1 MAMNEEA
8 RRFNVEL
15 FADVLANLDEIPT
28 TGAAGAGFGFVPVFD
43 ARQFGRQGIAAAA
56 FVRAGRIGRRLLF
69 CKLGVDSRAIRVAGL
84 DKEISLLGGQRF
96 ALATEADSLEIS
108 ELEGEFLYLQLA
120 PLEFGVTSDERGI
133 AFGELRF

>member
-1 MAMNEEA
+1 MAMNKEA

-56 FVRAGRIGRRLLF
+56 FVRARCAGRRLLF
-69 CKLGVDSRAIRVAGL
+69 FQFGGDRRAILVAGVGKQVALFRRQGFARAAETDTFVLRQFENELL
-84 DKEISLLGGQRF
+84 D
-96 ALATEADSLEIS
+96 
-108 ELEGEFLYLQLA
+108 LQFA
-120 PLEFGVTSDERGI
+120 PLEFGFIFGQADI
-133 AFGELRF
+133 AFGDLGL